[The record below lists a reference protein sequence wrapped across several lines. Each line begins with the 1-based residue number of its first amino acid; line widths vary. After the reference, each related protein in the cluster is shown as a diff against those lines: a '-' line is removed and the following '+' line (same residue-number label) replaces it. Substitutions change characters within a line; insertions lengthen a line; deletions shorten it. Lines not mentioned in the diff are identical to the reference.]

1 MTKELTRKELFDQV
15 WSQPMTK
22 VAAEYGISDV
32 GLKKICDK
40 HRIPVPGR
48 GYWAKVAAGKKV
60 KKAHFREVSD
70 PSVNRI
76 RIYGSPF
83 NKLPEPVKK
92 AQAEAKKVS
101 EKRENEVIVE
111 PNPTD
116 LFPKVERSR
125 KKLRSSKA
133 PSDELI
139 KISGSD
145 LFDLTIGTE
154 SIDRTIAFLNTL
166 YKAADERKYKI
177 VKGDNALVFYVD
189 EEPLSFSIVEQ
200 TTRQKHIP
208 TDKEMAALKKWEKQ
222 QERRRYNWH
231 SVPWSPKPTP
241 PEWDY
246 IPNGKL
252 QVKIHKDDYACNGIR
267 RTFGDGKVQ
276 RIEKLINPI
285 LESLASCA
293 VAVKEDRAKHERWK
307 KEREERQKQEA
318 AQRRINSLENKRIEA
333 LTSMLEKR
341 KLSREILDFVQDVE
355 EKLAVN
361 DYENPE
367 RVLEWIEWA
376 KGHACKVDPI
386 SEGLP
391 LLLHFDDFN
400 RWEL

>member
-1 MTKELTRKELFDQV
+1 MVKELTRKELFDKV
-15 WSQPMTK
+15 WSMPMTK
-22 VAAEYGISDV
+22 LAAEYGISDV
-32 GLKKICDK
+32 GLKQICDK

-60 KKAHFREVSD
+60 KKTHFREVKD

-76 RIYGSPF
+76 RIYGSAF

-92 AQAEAKKVS
+92 AQEEAKKVS
-101 EKRENEVIVE
+101 QKQETEVTVE
-111 PNPTD
+111 TDPTD

-125 KKLRSSKA
+125 KKLRSLRVS
-133 PSDELI
+133 SDELI

-145 LFDLTIGTE
+145 LFDLSIGTE
-154 SIDRTIAFLNTL
+154 SIDRTITFLNTL
-166 YKAADERKYKI
+166 HKASEERKYKI

-189 EEPLSFSIVEQ
+189 EESLSFSVVEQ
-200 TTRQKHIP
+200 TTRREHLP
-208 TDKEMAALKKWEKQ
+208 TEKELAALKKWEKQ

-231 SVPWSPKPTP
+231 SVPWTPKPNP

-293 VAVKEDRAKHERWK
+293 AAVKERRAERERWK
-307 KEREERQKQEA
+307 RESEERQKREA
-318 AQRRINSLENKRIEA
+318 EQRRINSLENKRIEA

-341 KLSREILDFVQDVE
+341 KLSREIMDFVQDVE
-355 EKLAVN
+355 EKLATN

-376 KGHACKVDPI
+376 KGHALKVDPI

-391 LLLHFDDFN
+391 LLLQFNDFN